1 MRATQTT
8 QPSQKRKRSS
18 VLITELDGSMASTQ
32 TCPPSLSASSAPSRQ
47 KRRQKLKEQ
56 QIKNESITS
65 TIKSTADRNQETQLS
80 DFQAGN
86 CSHDQPYT
94 TQYYISPNHEGQET
108 SMTVREAECA
118 SDSDTD

>member
-1 MRATQTT
+1 MRATRTT

-18 VLITELDGSMASTQ
+18 ILITELDGSMELTQ
-32 TCPPSLSASSAPSRQ
+32 TCPPSLSASSAPSRL

-56 QIKNESITS
+56 QINNKSITS
-65 TIKSTADRNQETQLS
+65 TIKSTADRNQEAQLS

-86 CSHDQPYT
+86 CSHDQQYP
-94 TQYYISPNHEGQET
+94 TQYYISPNHEGPEN
-108 SMTVREAECA
+108 SLTVREAECA